1 MNQLAT
7 QQQAV
12 STMMMTPSQIDLVTR
27 TIAKGANP
35 DELAL
40 FVGQCNRTGLDPFA
54 RQIYCIR
61 RGNQMTT
68 QVSIDGLRLIA
79 QRSGKYAG
87 QVGPLW
93 CGSDGQWV
101 DAWLSDEPPAAAKVG
116 VMCAGFNQPLW
127 AVARWSS
134 YAQMGKDRRPSS
146 MWAKMGDV
154 MLAKCAEAL
163 ALRKA
168 FPAELSGLYTTD
180 EIAQASPP
188 TASND
193 GLDEVLAAIDAATS
207 EQALSSVTVAAGKLR
222 GQARDQARKAYS
234 EKLKRLQQPVVEAEP
249 MPDDDAPMIEPDD
262 SWVNEEVGV

>member
-7 QQQAV
+7 TQQAPA
-12 STMMMTPSQIDLVTR
+12 MMTPEQVDLVTR
-27 TIAKGANP
+27 TIAKSATP

-61 RGNQMTT
+61 RGSQMTT

-87 QVGPLW
+87 QVGALW

-116 VMCAGFNQPLW
+116 VMCAGFNEPLW

-134 YAQMGKDRRPSS
+134 YAQIGRDGRPSA
-146 MWAKMGDV
+146 MWAKMPDV

-180 EIAQASPP
+180 EMAQASPP
-188 TASND
+188 PPAVSND

-249 MPDDDAPMIEPDD
+249 MSDDAPVDD
-262 SWVNEEVGV
+262 SWVNEEVAA